1 MMKRKNYI
9 QIQPI
14 ELKPCPF
21 CGNKKIATMYNQVSG
36 DAVVKCKKCRAE
48 VRVDST
54 DIPSYLPSFDQI
66 IEQITA
72 ACDKWNDRV

>member
-1 MMKRKNYI
+1 MTCKNYI

-21 CGNKKIATMYNQVSG
+21 CGNEKIVTMYNRTSG
-36 DAVVKCKKCRAE
+36 DAVVKCENCRAE

-54 DIPSYLPSFDQI
+54 GIHTCLPSFDNI
-66 IEQITA
+66 IERITA
-72 ACDKWNDRV
+72 ACDKRNDRV